1 MDANRRE
8 SAEKSRPSVSF
19 DRFIP
24 VYWRSFA
31 VDLKIPVTIHVE
43 NRQWTRIDANQQK
56 NLGLQSVFDRFIRVY
71 WRSFAVDPEQLQIP
85 FRGLAI
91 SVD

>member
-8 SAEKSRPSVSF
+8 SAE
-19 DRFIP
+19 
-24 VYWRSFA
+24 
-31 VDLKIPVTIHVE
+31 
-43 NRQWTRIDANQQK
+43 

-71 WRSFAVDPEQLQIP
+71 WRSFAVDLNSYK
-85 FRGLAI
+85 FLFAAFAI